1 MSDQIQKSEDNALK
15 PVEMGAEIV
24 KLSLAKKKIEER
36 LQILRD
42 QLLEET
48 RRLDV
53 LTLKTGD
60 YIIMRIKKKSVRV
73 LDKWVLEKELKDWD
87 VEIVK
92 TIDIEAMK
100 PTINKI
106 ILDGNKLEGVSV
118 TDLEY
123 LSIKVNPKGKK

>member
-1 MSDQIQKSEDNALK
+1 MINQIAENVDNALK

-36 LQILRD
+36 LQVLRD

-73 LDKWVLEKELKDWD
+73 IDKFILERELSEYD

-100 PTINKI
+100 PTINKM
-106 ILDGNKLEGVSV
+106 ILDGNELKGVSV
-118 TDLEY
+118 NEIEY